1 MREVRNRRC
10 RMLRFSIS
18 DNLFQ
23 FKSLLTL
30 IARHGENIRFK
41 ITKEGINF
49 EGTDR
54 ASYSYLFMI
63 FKPGM
68 FSSFETDKE
77 FSAWFDS
84 MQFIKLLKL
93 VDTVPIDC
101 EIDNNYFR
109 LKLTD
114 KGKEKMASLAQIDP
128 GKIEDIPTLNFDSFD
143 LQLRMNIVT
152 LRTLLKDVQNLGG
165 HEIYL
170 TWSGE
175 GLKIETK
182 MELSQAN
189 FTVMLKKQADSE
201 VDFSKVGIGSASFRM
216 ELLENIAWTEL
227 GNITFSIMK
236 TDSPLFIESTS
247 DVFSLRFVIAPF
259 ITENADRED
268 SWEKTIPMPGHAAE
282 DHVDGQPTENVVE
295 SKGGIDDGK
304 TEWHRQ

>member
-1 MREVRNRRC
+1 
-10 RMLRFSIS
+10 MLKFSIS

-30 IARHGENIRFK
+30 IARHGESVRFK
-41 ITKEGINF
+41 ITKEGLNF

-54 ASYSYLFMI
+54 ASYSYLFII

-68 FSSFETDKE
+68 FSRFETDKE

-84 MQFIKLLKL
+84 QQFIKLMKL
-93 VDTVPIDC
+93 VDTIPIDC

-109 LKLTD
+109 LKLAD

-128 GKIEDIPTLNFDSFD
+128 GKVEDIPTLHFDNFD
-143 LQLRMNIVT
+143 LQLKMNVAT
-152 LRTLLKDVQNLGG
+152 LRAVLKDVENLGG
-165 HEIYL
+165 HEVYL
-170 TWSGE
+170 SWSGE

-182 MELSQAN
+182 MELSQTN

-201 VDFSKVGIGSASFRM
+201 VDFSKIGAGSASFRM

-236 TDSPLFIESTS
+236 TDSPLFIENTS
-247 DVFSLRFVIAPF
+247 DVFSLRFVVAPF
-259 ITENADRED
+259 ITENEGRED
-268 SWEKTIPMPGHAAE
+268 SWEKNIPMEHE
-282 DHVDGQPTENVVE
+282 TQPVE
-295 SKGGIDDGK
+295 SKEGGIGDGK
-304 TEWHRQ
+304 SEWKSVDN